1 MIANSPVVGRP
12 LTSTVS
18 HLSSPPAEEE
28 TMDREHILI
37 VEDEEDLREL
47 IAYNLH
53 RGGYRTS
60 QTDNGESAISMAI
73 EVLPHLVLLD
83 LMLPGLGG
91 LEVCREL
98 RARPETAD
106 IAIVILSALGEERD
120 VVAGLELGADDY
132 MTKPFSP
139 RELLARIRAVTR
151 RGHHGERDD
160 RDVVILRDIRIDR
173 TRHEVS
179 VGNRLL
185 DLTLSEFMILE
196 LLSRHPDQVF
206 TRNRIIEALRG
217 DDYPVTERSIDVHM
231 VAVRK
236 KLGTASR
243 HLETVRGVGYRMK
256 R

>member
-1 MIANSPVVGRP
+1 
-12 LTSTVS
+12 
-18 HLSSPPAEEE
+18 
-28 TMDREHILI
+28 MDREHILI
-37 VEDEEDLREL
+37 VEDEEALREL
-47 IAYNLH
+47 ITYNLH

-60 QTDNGESAISMAI
+60 QAGNGESAISMAL

-106 IAIVILSALGEERD
+106 IAIVILSALGEEQD
-120 VVAGLELGADDY
+120 IVAGLEIGADDY

-139 RELLARIRAVTR
+139 GELLARIRAVTR
-151 RGHHGERDD
+151 RRHHSERDD
-160 RDVVILRDIRIDR
+160 RAVVILRDIRIDK
-173 TRHEVS
+173 TRHEVRL
-179 VGNRLL
+179 GNRLL
-185 DLTLSEFMILE
+185 DLTLTEFLILD
-196 LLSRHPDQVF
+196 LLTRHPDQVF
-206 TRNRIIEALRG
+206 TRNQIIETLRG
-217 DDYPVTERSIDVHM
+217 NDYPVTERSIDVHM

-236 KLGTASR
+236 KLGKAAH

>member
-1 MIANSPVVGRP
+1 
-12 LTSTVS
+12 
-18 HLSSPPAEEE
+18 
-28 TMDREHILI
+28 MDREHILV
-37 VEDEEDLREL
+37 VEDEEALREL
-47 IAYNLH
+47 ITYNLN

-60 QTDNGESAISMAI
+60 ETGNGESAISMAI
-73 EVLPHLVLLD
+73 EALPHLVLLD

-139 RELLARIRAVTR
+139 RELLARVRAVTR
-151 RGHHGERDD
+151 RGHHSDRDD
-160 RDVVILRDIRIDR
+160 RAVVMLRDIRIDK

-179 VGNRLL
+179 VGNKLL
-185 DLTLSEFMILE
+185 DLTLSEFLILE
-196 LLSRHPDQVF
+196 LLVRHPDQVY
-206 TRNRIIEALRG
+206 TRNRIIETLRG
-217 DDYPVTERSIDVHM
+217 GDYPVTERSIDVHM
-231 VAVRK
+231 VALRK
-236 KLGTASR
+236 KLGEAAR